1 MLKWHKSSSNV
12 LTNSFDASFPVYGPG
27 SCPLKRKHQWFKS
40 GIQMTIDHHIKSYVK
55 MSTSLPHCCG
65 VSDTVYTHK
74 SPDGSSWNRGP
85 CWCLWFPGPA
95 GGAALA
101 YPGCS
106 PRRTPRHH
114 SQSCPQLCVGNP
126 FCRAMDSLTVKTL
139 NSTSWTAGQIL
150 KVDVFTLEKHIG
162 EKKV

>member
-85 CWCLWFPGPA
+85 CWCQWSPGPA

-101 YPGCS
+101 GPGCS
-106 PRRTPRHH
+106 PRWTPPHH
-114 SQSCPQLCVGNP
+114 SPSCPQLYL
-126 FCRAMDSLTVKTL
+126 FLSLFFLLLLHHTNIVHNNRHISQVTKD
-139 NSTSWTAGQIL
+139 QR
-150 KVDVFTLEKHIG
+150 KVNNK
-162 EKKV
+162 